1 MSKQK
6 QQLDTTAVEARD
18 LRIYRLKIT
27 IGHTDP
33 AIWRRLEVYAG
44 IEMDSLATA
53 IETSFGWSGEHLGG
67 FTIKGRTIGD
77 DSGWGAHEGQ
87 FLDDEFRQLRRLRV
101 KQTDE
106 ATKRAEAKR
115 LVELISAKLQA
126 KEAAAEQDDGGVPT
140 LCDLVP
146 RVRTKFTYTYDFG
159 DDWKHLIEVENIA
172 PAEPGVRYP
181 RCTDGA
187 RGNPV
192 EDCGG
197 PWGFA
202 ELVEAAGNPKHE
214 RFADLVEWGLEKW
227 DPAKFSI
234 EQADRK
240 LARIFRLRK

>member
-1 MSKQK
+1 
-6 QQLDTTAVEARD
+6 
-18 LRIYRLKIT
+18 
-27 IGHTDP
+27 
-33 AIWRRLEVYAG
+33 
-44 IEMDSLATA
+44 
-53 IETSFGWSGEHLGG
+53 
-67 FTIKGRTIGD
+67 
-77 DSGWGAHEGQ
+77 
-87 FLDDEFRQLRRLRV
+87 LRV

-106 ATKRAEAKR
+106 ATKSAEGKR
-115 LVELISAKLQA
+115 LIELIAAKFRA

-140 LCDLVP
+140 LSDLVP
-146 RVRTKFTYTYDFG
+146 RVRTKFAYTYDFG
-159 DDWKHLIEVENIA
+159 DDWMHLIEVEKIA
-172 PAEPGVRYP
+172 PAEPGVRFP

-187 RGNPV
+187 RGNPI

-214 RFADLVEWGLEKW
+214 RFADLAEWGLEKW